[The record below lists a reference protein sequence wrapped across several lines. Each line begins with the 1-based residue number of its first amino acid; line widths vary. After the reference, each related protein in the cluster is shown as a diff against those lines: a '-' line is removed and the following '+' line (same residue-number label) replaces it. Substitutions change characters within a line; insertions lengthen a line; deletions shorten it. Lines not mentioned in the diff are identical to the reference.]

1 MRFKPTVKVM
11 PGIPFLRPKDEY
23 AAYLSSAI
31 VHIQNQECQVKVM
44 DTYVTTNYS
53 GTWKKGDKSRLRA
66 ITDRLNNI
74 VDKFLLTDASHL
86 WIVDADIEVPK
97 HGLCEL
103 LKLDVDIASG
113 IYSFHSNRNMASFG
127 RIPNK
132 EKYNF
137 VPRTIGF
144 IRGRILGE
152 DFMVGGGNGCMLIKR
167 RVFKK
172 YHSAFSRLSFITP
185 GGAGSDL
192 YFWYMAQKAGFTA
205 RLHGGVICGHLPNF
219 PLSQIGDYQIQSLT

>member
-1 MRFKPTVKVM
+1 MSFKSTVKVM
-11 PGIPFLRPKDEY
+11 PGIPFLRLKDKY
-23 AAYLSSAI
+23 AAYLGSAI
-31 VHIQNQECQVKVM
+31 GHIKAQECPVKVM
-44 DTYVTTNYS
+44 DPYVTTNYS
-53 GTWKKGDKSRLRA
+53 GRWQEGDKSKLRA

-74 VDKFLLTDASHL
+74 VDHFRTTDASHL
-86 WIVDADIEVPK
+86 WIVDADVEVPK

-113 IYSFHSNRNMASFG
+113 IYTFHSNRNMASFG
-127 RIPNK
+127 RIPNT

-137 VPRTIGF
+137 VPRSIGF
-144 IRGRILGE
+144 LRGRILGE

-172 YHSAFSRLSFITP
+172 YHPSFSPLSFITP
-185 GGAGSDL
+185 DGAGSDL
-192 YFWYMAQKAGFTA
+192 YFWYSAQKAGFTA

-219 PLSQIGDYQIQSLT
+219 PLSQVGDYQFHDDA